1 MKERN
6 PDNDIIFLQRIN
18 QQESLYKPIAAQSYH
33 VSVFFC
39 PFSILPNLCS
49 EPNRKTCSLYTSKG
63 TLASHHFHS

>member
-49 EPNRKTCSLYTSKG
+49 EPNRKLVHFIQAKG
-63 TLASHHFHS
+63 L